1 MFSRLLQIGRF
12 LDGLRRVILN
22 LFFFGIFL
30 AVLLWGWM
38 SFRPIEVEQGS
49 LLRIDIAG
57 TVAEAGGETPQIR
70 VLSAAGVEKTPVT
83 RLRDILD
90 ALRAAKEDSR
100 IAGVLLTLD
109 DMDNAGMAAI
119 REIGAAIDDYRQTSG
134 KKVWVWDSSY
144 SQAQYLIAAHADHAG
159 VHPMGE
165 VILKGLSSTSL
176 YWGAVM
182 SRLGIDVEVRRAGA
196 FKSAPEILTSEKPS
210 RENLLAQQIW
220 MDEAW
225 KGISTGLEG
234 RRGLMEGSIQALL
247 EKLPD
252 AIKSE
257 CTLPQFFLENGLIDA
272 VETREEFENA
282 LAAEYT
288 AAGNVEDLKVVDSQD
303 YLSAYPELPLSAP
316 GVAVVIAEGEI
327 LSVPGMGGMT
337 PESIGELIE
346 EAERD
351 SNVRALV
358 VRINSP
364 GGDALAAEMIR
375 ARIESF
381 KKHRQIP
388 VVISMG
394 DAAASGGYWI
404 ATAGDRIIADP
415 FSVTGSIGVF
425 ALSFHAETVRSRL
438 GIGRGGY
445 MTTPLADLGN
455 PAAAPSEVELSLIDS
470 GVNRTYRDFKRFVC
484 ASRNMTEKDVERVA
498 QGRVWMGSQA
508 VKYGLAD
515 AEGGYYD
522 AVAVAKKLAGLPEGT
537 ETAVYEPET
546 GGWRSVVRTLLRTSL
561 GETAVRL
568 LQEETAF
575 SALLAQ
581 SGRPAAWAPF
591 APKL

>member
-1 MFSRLLQIGRF
+1 MLSRLLQIGRLF
-12 LDGLRRVILN
+12 DGLRRVILN
-22 LFFFGIFL
+22 LFFFGIIL
-30 AVLLWGWM
+30 TILVWGWM
-38 SFRPIEVEQGS
+38 NLKPIEVEQGT
-49 LLRIDIAG
+49 LLRVDIAG
-57 TVAEAGGETPQIR
+57 SITEAGSDAPQIR
-70 VLSAAGVEKTPVT
+70 FLSAAGVEKAPVT
-83 RLRDILD
+83 RLRDVLD
-90 ALRAAKEDSR
+90 ALRAAKSDPR
-100 IAGVLLTLD
+100 IAGVVLMLD
-109 DMDNAGMAAI
+109 QMDGAGMAAI
-119 REIGAAIDDYRQTSG
+119 REIGAAIDDYRRTSG

-144 SQAQYLIAAHADHAG
+144 TQAQYLIAAHADHAG
-159 VHPMGE
+159 VHPMGD

-176 YWGAVM
+176 YWGSVM

-210 RENLLAQQIW
+210 AENLAAQKIW

-225 KGISTGLEG
+225 KGISADLEN
-234 RRGLMEGSIQALL
+234 RRGLIEGSVQTLL
-247 EKLPD
+247 KKLPE

-257 CTLPQFFLENGLIDA
+257 RTLPLFFLENGLIDA
-272 VETREEFENA
+272 LETREEFENA
-282 LAAEYT
+282 LAVEYT
-288 AAGNVEDLKVVDSQD
+288 ATGKPADLKVVDSQD
-303 YLSAYPELPLSAP
+303 YLSAYPELPLAEP

-327 LSVPGMGGMT
+327 LSAPGMGGMT
-337 PESIGELIE
+337 PEGIGALID
-346 EAERD
+346 EAEQD
-351 SNVRALV
+351 PNVRALV
-358 VRINSP
+358 VRVNSP

-375 ARIESF
+375 ARLESF
-381 KKHRQIP
+381 KKVRQIP

-425 ALSFHAETVRSRL
+425 AMSFHAETLRGRL

-445 MTTPLADLGN
+445 RTTPLADLGN
-455 PAAAPSEVELSLIDS
+455 PAAAPSELEMSLIDG

-484 ASRNMTEKDVERVA
+484 TSRNMKDEDVERVA

-508 VKYGLAD
+508 VKFGLAD

-522 AVAVAKKLAGLPEGT
+522 AVSVAKKLAGLSDEAG
-537 ETAVYEPET
+537 TAVYEPET
-546 GGWRSVVRTLLRTSL
+546 GGWRSVMLSLLRASL

-568 LQEETAF
+568 LNEEAAF
-575 SALLAQ
+575 SALLSQ